1 MKRAAGKVPAWLN
14 WKCGISIGVAREKV
28 RVARALPELPQIS
41 KAFSEGR
48 VSFSK
53 VRAMTRV
60 ATRQNEEALL
70 NVALHGTAMH
80 VEQQVRLYRRVKR
93 IEALEDENLRHAK
106 RELSL
111 YVEDSGFWVFK
122 GRFTPEQ
129 GALIAKALEAAMDE
143 NFEEQQA
150 VPDVVDKELDRHQ
163 PWDKGVSNPI
173 DQRRADAMERV
184 AEAYLAS
191 KDSNQSGGD
200 RYLLNIHTDMDTLEK
215 DGTGAE
221 SELEER
227 SHVPAET
234 SRRMACDA
242 SVVHW
247 HETPEGEPLSIGR
260 KTRTIPPAIKRALK
274 RRDGG
279 CRFPGCACSRFV
291 DAHHIQHWADGGE
304 TSMDNLVLL
313 CRKHHRLVHEAG
325 FGIKSGQHGMV
336 EFTLPDGKVIPN
348 GPDERSRGNFL
359 SVKAMNRENGIE
371 ITSATPI
378 PLWYGDKMDHQM
390 AVQAI
395 LQCE

>member
-1 MKRAAGKVPAWLN
+1 VNHPHPIPSSRRLPDPEHSKGLERLGNEITELAAHLDAGEYQFLHLIGIFDEESGWEGPGIGSCATWLN
-14 WKCGISIGVAREKV
+14 WKCGLSIGVAREKV
-28 RVARALPELPQIS
+28 RIAKALPGLPQIS
-41 KAFSEGR
+41 EAFSQGK

-60 ATRQNEEALL
+60 ATRENEEALL
-70 NVALHGTAMH
+70 NVALHGTAKH
-80 VEQQVRLYRRVKR
+80 VETQVRLYRRVKR
-93 IEALEDENLRHAK
+93 IEALQEENHRHAK
-106 RELSL
+106 RELSW

-129 GALIAKALEAAMDE
+129 GALIAKALDNALDDDL
-143 NFEEQQA
+143 EEQQA
-150 VPDVVDKELDRHQ
+150 VPEVVEKHLDRHQ
-163 PWDKGVSNPI
+163 PWDQGVSNPI

-191 KDSNQSGGD
+191 KESNRSGGD

-260 KTRTIPPAIKRALK
+260 KSRTIPPAIRRALK

-279 CRFPGCACSRFV
+279 CRFPGCSCNRGSAGKGAGSR
-291 DAHHIQHWADGGE
+291 DG
-304 TSMDNLVLL
+304 
-313 CRKHHRLVHEAG
+313 
-325 FGIKSGQHGMV
+325 
-336 EFTLPDGKVIPN
+336 
-348 GPDERSRGNFL
+348 
-359 SVKAMNRENGIE
+359 SV
-371 ITSATPI
+371 
-378 PLWYGDKMDHQM
+378 
-390 AVQAI
+390 
-395 LQCE
+395 